1 MPILQFKGFPHADH
15 YNGPIGRFIKGQ
27 EREVSDKDAAY
38 LLGTFGDAFEAV
50 GSAPSKPAKT
60 SAVKSPKRRAAPSKA
75 KAKPKKAKAKKGDK

>member
-1 MPILQFKGFPHADH
+1 MPILLFKGFAHTDQ

-60 SAVKSPKRRAAPSKA
+60 RAVKSPTKRRAAPSKS
-75 KAKPKKAKAKKGDK
+75 KPKKGEK